1 MVKEMKKKR
10 ILPATEAAGS
20 RQQATCIDERRGRE
34 EALCWINAAVRS
46 GGGKKISTPLT
57 FFPSDP
63 KSSHGMDQLV
73 PSQRIA
79 QNDST

>member
-1 MVKEMKKKR
+1 MVKEMEKEF
-10 ILPATEAAGS
+10 LPVAGSS
-20 RQQATCIDERRGRE
+20 RQQATCMNERRGRE
-34 EALCWINAAVRS
+34 EALCWINAVVRS

-57 FFPSDP
+57 FFPSDT
-63 KSSHGMDQLV
+63 KSSHGMDPLV

>member
-1 MVKEMKKKR
+1 MVKEMEKKR
-10 ILPATEAAGS
+10 ILPVAAGS
-20 RQQATCIDERRGRE
+20 SRQHALMRKEAGRKPFVGSML
-34 EALCWINAAVRS
+34 LCARS

-57 FFPSDP
+57 FFPSDT
-63 KSSHGMDQLV
+63 KSSHGMDPLV

>member
-1 MVKEMKKKR
+1 VVKEMKKKR

-20 RQQATCIDERRGRE
+20 RQHALMRE
-34 EALCWINAAVRS
+34 EAGRKLWINAAGRS

-57 FFPSDP
+57 FFPSDT

-79 QNDST
+79 